1 MSEWSGKRE
10 TSGTVATGVV
20 ARLTQLGVPQEAWG
34 DLQRL
39 SDEFA
44 TRGLEGWA
52 AEALA
57 VSVIGVGELRSQWD
71 LLVTA
76 PDRRDGIF
84 ALGDCWGDLVAA
96 EALLEGCLRE
106 VVAGHHAGIWLAD
119 LSALCLSVG
128 LIREGIGR
136 VAEGLGGF
144 LTRGTSLSSDTR
156 AIAERIIQ
164 G

>member
-1 MSEWSGKRE
+1 MSEFSGQEK
-10 TSGTVATGVV
+10 TSGTLAEG
-20 ARLTQLGVPQEAWG
+20 ASAKLTQLGVPQDAWG
-34 DLQRL
+34 DMQRL

-57 VSVIGVGELRSQWD
+57 VSVIGVGQLRSQWD

-76 PDRRDGIF
+76 RDRRDGIF

-106 VVAGHHAGIWLAD
+106 VVAGHNAGIWLAN

-136 VAEGLGGF
+136 IAEGRGGF